1 MSDLNFSEDFAKGVE
16 EFHLAEMR
24 DLIESYFRAKHAV
37 YSRNDEDEIVKV
49 LKRASG
55 QVHGKLLSA
64 LGECESMFRLN
75 EEEEDEG
82 ESAKIRRKKR
92 QEEIVDVD
100 LFYAVG
106 SKGKRREW
114 KANEQEQ
121 FKSRI
126 GVWKERFS

>member
-16 EFHLAEMR
+16 EFHLDEMR

-64 LGECESMFRLN
+64 LGECASMFRLN

-82 ESAKIRRKKR
+82 ESAKKTTKKETR
-92 QEEIVDVD
+92 
-100 LFYAVG
+100 G
-106 SKGKRREW
+106 NR
-114 KANEQEQ
+114 
-121 FKSRI
+121 
-126 GVWKERFS
+126 